1 MTNDRFRPR
10 LEPDNDLTRG
20 LRSLYAQPTEQS
32 YWDQLEAK
40 ILARVSAEGAGPT
53 DIGQWWVF
61 FGDWVKPAVVAAG
74 IAALA
79 AGLALY
85 QAELADH
92 TAAFE
97 AAWEVAPEVP
107 VQTATSTSAAREA
120 TLRYVI
126 SY

>member
-20 LRSLYAQPTEQS
+20 LRSLYASPTEES
-32 YWDQLEAK
+32 YWRGLEAK
-40 ILARVSAEGAGPT
+40 ILGRIANEGSSDVS
-53 DIGQWWVF
+53 QWWVF
-61 FGDWVKPAVVAAG
+61 FGDWVKAGVVAAG
-74 IAALA
+74 IVAIM
-79 AGLALY
+79 AGVALY
-85 QAELADH
+85 EARTTDH

-97 AAWEVAPEVP
+97 AAWEVAPDVP
-107 VQTATSTSAAREA
+107 VQTAAQTPAAREA